1 MALPVDPLLFWL
13 FLGAVALLVLTPGP
27 IVSLIIAET
36 LNESPKHGFAVVAGA
51 EVVGII
57 MLSVYLLGF
66 SAIIEFLS
74 DDVLRAVRY
83 GGAAYLAYLAFKSFR
98 KSDVGA
104 DPKKIAVERTPM
116 RAFKAAM
123 AVAATNPKAILF
135 FAAFFPQFISPDL
148 PAMPQLITLSVAFAV
163 LAPLLDCVWVLAAT
177 GAREI
182 LRRKGSVSLISKIS
196 GTILA
201 VGACALLLINK

>member
-13 FLGAVALLVLTPGP
+13 FLGAVTLLVLTPGP

-36 LNESPKHGFAVVAGA
+36 LNESPKHGLAVVAGA

-74 DDVLRAVRY
+74 DDVLSAVRY

-104 DPKKIAVERTPM
+104 DPKKIVVERTPGK
-116 RAFKAAM
+116 AFTAAI

-148 PAMPQLITLSVAFAV
+148 PVMPQLITLSVAFAI
-163 LAPLLDCVWVLAAT
+163 LAPFLDCIWVLAAT
-177 GAREI
+177 GAREV
-182 LRRKGSVSLISKIS
+182 LKRKGSVSLISKIS

-201 VGACALLLINK
+201 VGACALLLINS